1 MEILNHIRF
10 VLFCFEYIYFRFIK
24 KIYLHDSDGRLIN
37 KIGPNSAECR
47 QLIIKD
53 MTKGIYFYVLEIQLA
68 NSKKSI
74 TTKPMKIECGRES
87 RAPLLT
93 CDYTDLDNRKQLINM
108 AYRLIN
114 IRDK

>member
-1 MEILNHIRF
+1 MVCF
-10 VLFCFEYIYFRFIK
+10 VFFGIYLFPFYK
-24 KIYLHDSDGRLIN
+24 KLYLHDSDGRLIN
-37 KIGPNSAECR
+37 KIGPNPAECR

-53 MTKGIYFYVLEIQLA
+53 MTKGVYFYVLEIELA

-74 TTKPMKIECGRES
+74 TTKPMRIECGRES

-93 CDYTDLDNRKQLINM
+93 CDYTDSDNRKQLIDM